1 MKIELNCMN
10 RIYLQS
16 RAAAKLVTM
25 KASTDPD
32 TKYYHQEM
40 REPDKEKFQRAT
52 RK

>member
-1 MKIELNCMN
+1 
-10 RIYLQS
+10 
-16 RAAAKLVTM
+16 M

-40 REPDKEKFQRAT
+40 REPDKKFQRAT